1 MATKLKIVGGGTDP
15 EKGKTK
21 IKATKKAAAS
31 SAEVEAANQFAKSF
45 ALRRGLLSGE
55 DTHTGGLVPKFI
67 DQRTGADVTGMA
79 APPIGKLTNKV
90 PAYITSLEWDKDA
103 NLPYYIDDKTGDTQ
117 YVDKEL
123 FYSPR
128 FRRAVPSQPTNSIV
142 KR

>member
-1 MATKLKIVGGGTDP
+1 MATKIKIIGGGDEPAKT
-15 EKGKTK
+15 TK
-21 IKATKKAAAS
+21 IKVSKKPAAT

-45 ALRRGLLSGE
+45 ALRRGLVSGE
-55 DTHTGGLVPKFI
+55 NTHTGGQVPKFI
-67 DQRTGADVTGMA
+67 DQRTGADVSGVV
-79 APPIGKLTNKV
+79 APPIGKMSNRV
-90 PAYITSLEWDKDA
+90 PAYVTSLEWDKDA